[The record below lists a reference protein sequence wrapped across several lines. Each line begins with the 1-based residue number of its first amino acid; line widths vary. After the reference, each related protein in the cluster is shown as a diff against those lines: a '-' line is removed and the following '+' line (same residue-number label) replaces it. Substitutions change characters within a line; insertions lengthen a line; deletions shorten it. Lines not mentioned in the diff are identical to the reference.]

1 MHHLECTLEFF
12 DVGGDVFRVM
22 FLLLENLHFG
32 GEVCFFGFDGSPI
45 GGDFLGGL
53 GSGEERV
60 GLFDPEGVCS
70 TKA

>member
-1 MHHLECTLEFF
+1 
-12 DVGGDVFRVM
+12 VFGLM

-32 GEVCFFGFDGSPI
+32 GEACFLGFDASPV

-53 GSGEERV
+53 GSGEERI

>member
-1 MHHLECTLEFF
+1 MFGE
-12 DVGGDVFRVM
+12 M

-32 GEVCFFGFDGSPI
+32 GEEACFFRFDGSPV
-45 GGDFLGGL
+45 GGDFFGGL